1 MANRMNRDPNR
12 DHRRVMV
19 FSTKLHKL
27 RVTAGMTQE
36 ALAAEANVDVSTIS
50 YLENSRRFP
59 SLEMAIRLAEA
70 LGKNLLRR
78 VSLEELR

>member
-1 MANRMNRDPNR
+1 MSSRINKDPDRDS
-12 DHRRVMV
+12 RRVMV
-19 FSTKLHKL
+19 FSTKLHQL
-27 RVTAGMTQE
+27 RVQAGLTQE
-36 ALAAEANVDVSTIS
+36 ALAAQANVDTCTIS

-70 LGKNLLRR
+70 LSKHLLRV